1 MERSATLGLEIRGSI
16 QVAQLFRNNYF
27 YLRPIGSW
35 EINFRILD
43 CLVGCQADDSF
54 IVPGGSLFAH
64 WHQKTVKFDSLIVCK
79 GCALSEEVS

>member
-1 MERSATLGLEIRGSI
+1 M
-16 QVAQLFRNNYF
+16 
-27 YLRPIGSW
+27 GSW

-79 GCALSEEVS
+79 GYALSEEVS